1 MKKIGRIRKA
11 LKRKFKLTGI
21 LMETRIWHVEQRIEY
36 APFMLHH
43 NIKNSD
49 EKRKIKKMM
58 EDQEKKNYKKLQ
70 QIAETLEIE

>member
-1 MKKIGRIRKA
+1 MKKIGRMRKA

-36 APFMLHH
+36 APLMLY
-43 NIKNSD
+43 NNKKKSD
-49 EKRKIKKMM
+49 EKRKIKKMI

>member
-36 APFMLHH
+36 APLMLYH

-49 EKRKIKKMM
+49 EKRKIKKML
-58 EDQEKKNYKKLQ
+58 EDQEKKELQ
-70 QIAETLEIE
+70 KIIADSRNLGD

>member
-1 MKKIGRIRKA
+1 MKKIGRMRKA

-21 LMETRIWHVEQRIEY
+21 LMKTRIWHVEQRIEY
-36 APFMLHH
+36 APLMLYH

-49 EKRKIKKMM
+49 EKRKIKKMI

>member
-36 APFMLHH
+36 PPLMLYH

-49 EKRKIKKMM
+49 EKRKIKKII